1 MKRFTVIASFE
12 KPIITEQDKIDRIN
26 FLEAYGKKVR
36 FKSVDDMFEKLG
48 WNKRMKHKA
57 KKNQMS
63 DTDKVKHILEIERA
77 EKGSVRKIYNN
88 VDDFLRDLKL
98 GK

>member
-1 MKRFTVIASFE
+1 MKRKAKKRFAIIASFE

-48 WNKRMKHKA
+48 W
-57 KKNQMS
+57 
-63 DTDKVKHILEIERA
+63 DK
-77 EKGSVRKIYNN
+77 
-88 VDDFLRDLKL
+88 
-98 GK
+98 